1 MSSYVYDKNA
11 KLPTKED
18 EILSPQNPYAL
29 TKVLGEEI
37 CSFFNKVYGVNVLII
52 RPFNLFGPGQN
63 SSFLIPSIISQAL
76 KNKQILVKDLAP
88 KRDYL
93 YIEDLSNAIKK
104 LISYQGDQIIF
115 NLGYGKSHSVK
126 EVIDIIQSIL
136 KTSCLVKSENL
147 TRKMEIMDTIA
158 NIDRAKLE
166 LGWEPLFSLEEGLK
180 DLILKYY

>member
-1 MSSYVYDKNA
+1 MDTLFK
-11 KLPTKED
+11 K
-18 EILSPQNPYAL
+18 
-29 TKVLGEEI
+29 G
-37 CSFFNKVYGVNVLII
+37 FNKNE
-52 RPFNLFGPGQN
+52 Q
-63 SSFLIPSIISQAL
+63 L
-76 KNKQILVKDLAP
+76 KWD
-88 KRDYL
+88 L